1 MCASR
6 ITLPPFQ
13 YSKGGLM
20 TRPLRDSIVV
30 DEEGTVSAEVE
41 SKQTCLL
48 SLVYFISGV
57 AMFCRVICS

>member
-20 TRPLRDSIVV
+20 TRPLRDNIVV
-30 DEEGTVSAEVE
+30 DEEEVGTGSAEEE

-48 SLVYFISGV
+48 SLGYFISGD
-57 AMFCRVICS
+57 ATFCICS